1 MLNIIKKSSF
11 LKRLYYLDWNI
22 RKYFKYK
29 LIENSDL
36 IINDKIKNKFQ
47 PLIYHKNIN
56 DNFYDNN
63 SIKFYK
69 QFYYV
74 INNAYLVGPEA
85 IGVTS
90 QNEII
95 VDTAGGSVNTL
106 GQCSPKKFMYHKMLT
121 VEKTIDY
128 ASVFITPY
136 INGNNNNFF
145 HWIIECLLLIEGVIA
160 YENNTGIR
168 PKIIINNK
176 PQKYQIESLK
186 LLGFNKED
194 IIFWTYE
201 KVLVKNLVVPACRL
215 GIGKEKNLVNPESMY
230 WLRKTMMS
238 NIAVSNDDRHNILIS
253 REGSK
258 GRRFVNHS
266 DIVKMLD
273 EFNYKEYRLE
283 LLSEEEKIK
292 LFSNARNIIGG
303 HGAGLMNMMFCSN
316 ANVIAIICEDSTQ
329 VVNRSVR
336 GIFKYLAIS
345 LEIDYYELFS
355 EISYANYLNAN
366 LKSSLKEYD
375 LNVDLDKLK
384 YLMKKSNM
392 I

>member
-29 LIENSDL
+29 LIENSDF

-90 QNEII
+90 QNESI

-160 YENNTGIR
+160 YENNTGYR
-168 PKIIINNK
+168 PKIIINHK
-176 PQKYQIESLK
+176 PVKYQIESLK

-215 GIGKEKNLVNPESMY
+215 GIGKEKNLVNPESMF
-230 WLRKTMMS
+230 WLRKNMMS
-238 NIAVSNDDRHNILIS
+238 NIAVLTDDRHNILIS

-273 EFNYKEYRLE
+273 EFNT
-283 LLSEEEKIK
+283 KIPY
-292 LFSNARNIIGG
+292 
-303 HGAGLMNMMFCSN
+303 NMLVS
-316 ANVIAIICEDSTQ
+316 
-329 VVNRSVR
+329 
-336 GIFKYLAIS
+336 
-345 LEIDYYELFS
+345 FS
-355 EISYANYLNAN
+355 E
-366 LKSSLKEYD
+366 KS
-375 LNVDLDKLK
+375 
-384 YLMKKSNM
+384 
-392 I
+392 